1 VPERNAGADRIQV
14 LLVGVGGQ
22 GVLTAARILGE
33 AAHEEGLAV
42 VVGQLHG
49 MAQRGGSVQ
58 CSVLIGPG
66 QSSFLTRTD
75 VLVGFEPLE
84 VLRARDRLSAQTTG
98 LVNRGRV
105 MLPELNRRG
114 RAVPGLEELLDDIS
128 AVAPR
133 VVTVDGPAAVRETGV
148 ARTLNAFLLGA
159 LTGLALLPIDAAI
172 VWEAVASR
180 CGRRYEE
187 ANRQAF
193 ERGRLE
199 TAGLVQHSGRKAQS
213 PESLESA

>member
-1 VPERNAGADRIQV
+1 MIELPVRERAVGADRLQV

-33 AAHEEGLAV
+33 AAHKTDLPV

-49 MAQRGGSVQ
+49 MTQRGGSVE

-84 VLRARDRLSAQTTG
+84 VLRACDRLSVETRG
-98 LVNRGRV
+98 LVNRGQVR
-105 MLPELNRRG
+105 LPELSRRG
-114 RAVPGLEELLDDIS
+114 RAALEPEQVLDDIR
-128 AVAPR
+128 AVSPR
-133 VVTVDGPAAVRETGV
+133 LVAVDGPAAVKETGL

-159 LTGLALLPIDAAI
+159 LSGLALLPIDEALL
-172 VWEAVASR
+172 WGAVASR

-193 ERGRLE
+193 ALGYLE
-199 TAGLVQHSGRKAQS
+199 TSGQAW
-213 PESLESA
+213 SADE

>member
-1 VPERNAGADRIQV
+1 MRERAAGADRLQV

-33 AAHEEGLAV
+33 AAHDTGLPV

-84 VLRARDRLSAQTTG
+84 VLRACNRMSEQTRG
-98 LVNRGRV
+98 LVNRGQV
-105 MLPELNRRG
+105 MLPDRRG
-114 RAVPGLEELLDDIS
+114 RAVPAPEQILDDIR
-128 AVAPR
+128 AVSPR
-133 VVTVDGPAAVRETGV
+133 LIEVDGPAAVQQIGV

-159 LTGLALLPIDAAI
+159 LAGLELLPIDEARL
-172 VWEAVASR
+172 WDAVASR

-187 ANRQAF
+187 ANHQAF
-193 ERGRLE
+193 ALGRLE
-199 TAGLVQHSGRKAQS
+199 TAGQAPRPAQTQHSS
-213 PESLESA
+213 ESRERP